1 MDAEA
6 TAPAR
11 ESDLIALAADI
22 VSAFVSNN
30 SVATGDLPN
39 LINDVHSA
47 LKRLGAPP
55 APERD
60 KPEPAVPIKKS
71 VTPDYIISLFDGRK
85 YKSLKRHIRTAH
97 DMTPQ
102 QYREFW
108 KLAPDYPGG
117 AELCQGP
124 FGIGPQHGP
133 RPESGRSEEKR
144 QARQEGSLGWP
155 KLKHRRGPEPTRT
168 SACTVRSWIWLRS
181 GSPVAVPTPPTLS
194 S

>member
-47 LKRLGAPP
+47 LKRVGAPA

-71 VTPDYIISLFDGRK
+71 VTPDYIVSLFDGRK

-108 KLAPDYPGG
+108 KLAPDYPMV
-117 AELCQGP
+117 A
-124 FGIGPQHGP
+124 
-133 RPESGRSEEKR
+133 RDYAEKR
-144 QARQEGSLGWP
+144 SDLAKKTGLGRMP
-155 KLKHRRGPEPTRT
+155 GQKRGRRKK
-168 SACTVRSWIWLRS
+168 
-181 GSPVAVPTPPTLS
+181 S
-194 S
+194 SN

>member
-1 MDAEA
+1 MDVEA

-11 ESDLIALAADI
+11 ESNPIALAADI
-22 VSAFVSNN
+22 VSAYVSNN

-47 LKRLGAPP
+47 LKRVGAP
-55 APERD
+55 ADTERE

-108 KLAPDYPGG
+108 KLAPDYPMV
-117 AELCQGP
+117 AP
-124 FGIGPQHGP
+124 NYAKA
-133 RPESGRSEEKR
+133 RSELARSMGLGQKAAGRKR
-144 QARQEGSLGWP
+144 
-155 KLKHRRGPEPTRT
+155 
-168 SACTVRSWIWLRS
+168 SAKR
-181 GSPVAVPTPPTLS
+181 AKKAA
-194 S
+194 

>member
-47 LKRLGAPP
+47 LKRVGVPA

-71 VTPDYIISLFDGRK
+71 VTPDYIVSLFDGRK

-108 KLAPDYPGG
+108 KLAPDYPMV
-117 AELCQGP
+117 AP
-124 FGIGPQHGP
+124 NYAKA
-133 RPESGRSEEKR
+133 RSELARSMGLGQKAAGRKR
-144 QARQEGSLGWP
+144 
-155 KLKHRRGPEPTRT
+155 
-168 SACTVRSWIWLRS
+168 SAKR
-181 GSPVAVPTPPTLS
+181 AKKAA
-194 S
+194 